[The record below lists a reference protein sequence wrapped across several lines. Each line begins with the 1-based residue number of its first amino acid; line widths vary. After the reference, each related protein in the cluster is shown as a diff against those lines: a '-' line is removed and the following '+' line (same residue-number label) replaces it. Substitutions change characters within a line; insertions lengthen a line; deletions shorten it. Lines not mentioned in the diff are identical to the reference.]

1 MDLGLRDKVA
11 VVTGGSKGIGRAI
24 VLELAREGCKVAFS
38 ARGEE
43 ALRQTEREAAQYAP
57 QRAPASAG
65 DEAARAQR
73 VVRGM
78 QADMTQPADIERVI
92 DDTTAAF
99 GGIDILVN
107 NVGGSRGGQTW
118 DTSDDDWNVA
128 LDLNL
133 FAAIRAT
140 RQAIPLMRQRG
151 GGRIINISSI
161 YGREAGGPMTY
172 NVVKAGMNSWSK
184 SLAKQLA
191 QDGILVNVVAPG
203 SILFPGGSWERRQQD
218 NPEFIAN
225 FVRAEMP
232 LGRFGRPEEVAAMV
246 AFLASQRASLMTGAC
261 INVDGCQSR
270 SNI

>member
-1 MDLGLRDKVA
+1 MDIGLRDKVA

-24 VLELAREGCKVAFS
+24 VLELASEGCKVAFS

-43 ALRQTEREAAQYAP
+43 ALRQTEQEAAQHAEVL
-57 QRAPASAG
+57 G
-65 DEAARAQR
+65 
-73 VVRGM
+73 V

-92 DDTTAAF
+92 DGAATAF
-99 GGIDILVN
+99 GGIDIL
-107 NVGGSRGGQTW
+107 
-118 DTSDDDWNVA
+118 
-128 LDLNL
+128 
-133 FAAIRAT
+133 
-140 RQAIPLMRQRG
+140 
-151 GGRIINISSI
+151 IN
-161 YGREAGGPMTY
+161 

-191 QDGILVNVVAPG
+191 PDGILVNVVAPG

-225 FVRAEMP
+225 FVRTEMP

-246 AFLASQRASLMTGAC
+246 VFLASRRGSLMTGAC

>member
-24 VLELAREGCKVAFS
+24 VLELANEGCKVAFS
-38 ARGEE
+38 ARGEA
-43 ALRQTEREAAQYAP
+43 ALRQTEKEAAQHAP
-57 QRAPASAG
+57 Q
-65 DEAARAQR
+65 RAQR
-73 VVRGM
+73 VVLGV

-92 DDTTAAF
+92 DGAATAF

-133 FAAIRAT
+133 FAAIRAS

-184 SLAKQLA
+184 SLARQLA

-225 FVRAEMP
+225 FVRTEMP
-232 LGRFGRPEEVAAMV
+232 LGRFGHPEEVAAMV

>member
-1 MDLGLRDKVA
+1 MDLGLRNKVA

-24 VLELAREGCKVAFS
+24 VLELAHEGCKVAFS

-43 ALRQTEREAAQYAP
+43 ALRQTEQEAAQHADVL
-57 QRAPASAG
+57 G
-65 DEAARAQR
+65 
-73 VVRGM
+73 VK
-78 QADMTQPADIERVI
+78 ADMTQPADIERVI
-92 DDTTAAF
+92 DGAATAF
-99 GGIDILVN
+99 GGVDILVN

-133 FAAIRAT
+133 FAAIRAA
-140 RQAIPLMRQRG
+140 RQVIPLMRQRG

-225 FVRAEMP
+225 FVRTEMP
-232 LGRFGRPEEVAAMV
+232 LGRFGYPEEVAAMV

>member
-24 VLELAREGCKVAFS
+24 VIELAREGCKVVFS

-43 ALRQTEREAAQYAP
+43 ALSRTEQDAAKHA
-57 QRAPASAG
+57 
-65 DEAARAQR
+65 E
-73 VVRGM
+73 VRGI
-78 QADMTQPADIERVI
+78 QADMTQPADVERVI
-92 DDTTAAF
+92 DGAEAAF
-99 GGIDILVN
+99 GGVDILVN
-107 NVGGSRGGQTW
+107 NVGGSRGGQAW

-133 FAAIRAT
+133 FAAVRAT
-140 RQAIPLMRQRG
+140 RQAIPIMRRRG
-151 GGRIINISSI
+151 GGRIINITSI

-172 NVVKAGMNSWSK
+172 NVVKASMNSWSK
-184 SLAKQLA
+184 SLSKQLA
-191 QDGILVNVVAPG
+191 EDGILVNVVAPG

-225 FVRAEMP
+225 FVRTEMP

>member
-24 VLELAREGCKVAFS
+24 VLELAGEGCKVAFS

-43 ALRQTEREAAQYAP
+43 ALRQTEKEAAQHAEVLGV
-57 QRAPASAG
+57 A
-65 DEAARAQR
+65 
-73 VVRGM
+73 
-78 QADMTQPADIERVI
+78 ADMTQPADIERVI
-92 DDTTAAF
+92 ARAATAF
-99 GGIDILVN
+99 GGVDILVN

-118 DTSDDDWNVA
+118 DTSDEDWNVA

-133 FAAIRAT
+133 FAAVRAS

-151 GGRIINISSI
+151 GGRIINITSI

-191 QDGILVNVVAPG
+191 EDGILVNVVAPG

-218 NPEFIAN
+218 NPDFIAN
-225 FVRAEMP
+225 FVRTEMP
-232 LGRFGRPEEVAAMV
+232 LGRFGYPEEVAAMV

>member
-1 MDLGLRDKVA
+1 MDLGLRDRVA

-24 VLELAREGCKVAFS
+24 VIELAREGCKVVFS

-43 ALRQTEREAAQYAP
+43 ALRRTEQDAAQHA
-57 QRAPASAG
+57 
-65 DEAARAQR
+65 E
-73 VVRGM
+73 VRGM
-78 QADMTQPADIERVI
+78 QADMTKPADIEHLV
-92 DDTTAAF
+92 DGAESAF
-99 GGIDILVN
+99 GGVDILVN
-107 NVGGSRGGQTW
+107 NVGGSRGGQNW
-118 DTSDDDWNVA
+118 DTSDDEWNIA

-133 FAAIRAT
+133 FAAVRAT
-140 RQAIPLMRQRG
+140 RRAIPLMRTRG
-151 GGRIINISSI
+151 GGRIINITSI

-184 SLAKQLA
+184 SLSRQLA

-218 NPEFIAN
+218 DREFIAN
-225 FVRAEMP
+225 FVRTEMP